1 MKIWGRNTTA
11 IKFMLVVF
19 NKSVELLHS
28 KKVFPHKVT
37 VKTANALSFKFI
49 TETAGYGYGLN
60 HRAAMILETLAMFY
74 NSEEKDVGMKQPPD
88 KCITGRK
95 NNKEAKPLDYSKR
108 KFLVEDAAELHE
120 RVPAVPS

>member
-1 MKIWGRNTTA
+1 MQTPA
-11 IKFMLVVF
+11 FKFLLVVF

-37 VKTANALSFKFI
+37 VKTAKVHQGDSRHERFQHN
-49 TETAGYGYGLN
+49 GLN

-95 NNKEAKPLDYSKR
+95 NNKEAKPLDCSKR
-108 KFLVEDAAELHE
+108 KFLVEDAAELH
-120 RVPAVPS
+120 

>member
-1 MKIWGRNTTA
+1 LKIWGRNTTA

-37 VKTANALSFKFI
+37 VKTANALSYKSQRQH
-49 TETAGYGYGLN
+49 YGLN
-60 HRAAMILETLAMFY
+60 HRAAKIMETLAMFC
-74 NSEEKDVGMKQPPD
+74 NSEGVGMEHTPD
-88 KCITGRK
+88 KWITDRK
-95 NNKEAKPLDYSKR
+95 NNKEAKPLDFSKR
-108 KFLVEDAAELHE
+108 KFLVEDAAKLHE